1 MIARAVLF
9 AVALMLSALPSMAA
23 NAEHPAQNVDK
34 TNDKGGPTGDSKVDE
49 LNRGQ
54 LDVNQPPTTATGHEA
69 PQTR

>member
-9 AVALMLSALPSMAA
+9 AVALMLPALPSMAA

-54 LDVNQPPTTATGHEA
+54 LDANQPPTTATGHEA
-69 PQTR
+69 LQTR